1 MNIKQTTFNKKGPI
15 QIQDHGQAYIVSY
28 PSEQAGYQRE
38 KVFNK
43 AIGANAWQAARSFAK
58 EMKEMDGDNQKA
70 EL

>member
-43 AIGANAWQAARSFAK
+43 AIGPMHGKQRDRLPK
-58 EMKEMDGDNQKA
+58 K
-70 EL
+70 